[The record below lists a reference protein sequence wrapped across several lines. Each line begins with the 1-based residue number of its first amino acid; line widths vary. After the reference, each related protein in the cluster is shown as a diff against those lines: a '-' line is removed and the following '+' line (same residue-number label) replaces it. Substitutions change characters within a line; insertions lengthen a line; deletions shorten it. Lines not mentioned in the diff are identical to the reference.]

1 MAETAYNVGVT
12 SEERLDRVEVIVAES
27 AERIKALNDAQMM
40 TTMTLNRVLE
50 SQASLQETQKR
61 TEETL
66 QAFIRSMHEDGNGHQ

>member
-1 MAETAYNVGVT
+1 MT

-66 QAFIRSMHEDGNGHQ
+66 QAFIRSMHEGGNGHQ

>member
-12 SEERLDRVEVIVAES
+12 SEGRLDRVEVIVAES

-66 QAFIRSMHEDGNGHQ
+66 QAFIRSVHKGGNGHQ

>member
-1 MAETAYNVGVT
+1 MT

>member
-1 MAETAYNVGVT
+1 VT

>member
-1 MAETAYNVGVT
+1 VAETAYNVGVT

-27 AERIKALNDAQMM
+27 AERIKALIDAQMM
-40 TTMTLNRVLE
+40 PTMTLNRVLE

-66 QAFIRSMHEDGNGHQ
+66 QAFIRSMHKGGNGHQ